1 MVGTA
6 GVTILNADG
15 TAHTAR
21 ATAGISELVAG
32 TGVLYVAH
40 PAIGTPLIFV
50 WDKGVGTLGA
60 SETTTGVYDTLGFIE
75 YTEPGEGVT
84 LAEAVLDVKEKT
96 DNLPAS
102 PAAVGSAMTL
112 TAAYDAAK
120 DDVLTPLA
128 VVDGN
133 VDTLLSRITTAITPT
148 NIAEAVR
155 DIATSGLAALK
166 VLIDAVKA
174 KTDTIPA
181 SPAAVG
187 SAMTLAADAVSAAAL
202 KADAV
207 AEIQAGLALD
217 ATITEILE
225 DTATTIPATLASI
238 GANAATAA
246 GADFGE
252 DECTLTITDTTS
264 AALSDAQVYITDS
277 GGHRSR
283 TKTTDSLGQV
293 KFDLTSGQSYNL
305 WVTHDRYT
313 GAVPVVFVASED
325 V

>member
-1 MVGTA
+1 MPTYDSGSTGMVGTA

-120 DDVLTPLA
+120 SAASQTSVNAIPTTPLLA
-128 VVDGN
+128 EDY
-133 VDTLLSRITTAITPT
+133 TAPDNAGIAAAKAA
-148 NIAEAVR
+148 AEAAQV
-155 DIATSGLAALK
+155 A
-166 VLIDAVKA
+166 
-174 KTDTIPA
+174 
-181 SPAAVG
+181 AAVG
-187 SAMTLAADAVSAAAL
+187 YIDGDTLITQASLDTDGAAIGRTTAGATVTAYLAADT
-202 KADAV
+202 
-207 AEIQAGLALD
+207 GR
-217 ATITEILE
+217 AT
-225 DTATTIPATLASI
+225 PKRQ
-238 GANAATAA
+238 ATA
-246 GADFGE
+246 DE
-252 DECTLTITDTTS
+252 DGDWSLYLTGGSTYTLVF
-264 AALSDAQVYITDS
+264 AKS
-277 GGHRSR
+277 GYSEA
-283 TKTTDSLGQV
+283 TAE
-293 KFDLTSGQSYNL
+293 
-305 WVTHDRYT
+305 VT
-313 GAVPVVFVASED
+313 VA
-325 V
+325 